1 MYSKQMELIMFCLFF
16 PPFSIVGD
24 WGGGVSWIPV
34 VVIPRRHEGKLAV
47 VNEPKWSPVIHS
59 LICPSGPERGLM
71 GRGSSWPPGPLADG
85 ESAEVATE
93 VRAMTAV
100 FSCN

>member
-1 MYSKQMELIMFCLFF
+1 M
-16 PPFSIVGD
+16 
-24 WGGGVSWIPV
+24 

-93 VRAMTAV
+93 VRAMAAL
-100 FSCN
+100 FPCN